1 MTQLSLC
8 YLLNTNTHNVFSLYK
23 ITQHFF
29 GMKENGHDLFVSFRA
44 ISPII
49 KSYDDDDEI
58 IPTGKEKEKRK
69 EREREILLIS
79 LFIIR
84 MHSDGKPKYI
94 IISSE
99 IIDNDTFDTSQIINF
114 PQKCLW
120 RDMMLFY
127 FLLHSNIRK
136 KSINDLR
143 YDYRHAHTHT
153 ARVNKSYFFLKQRIH
168 L

>member
-1 MTQLSLC
+1 
-8 YLLNTNTHNVFSLYK
+8 
-23 ITQHFF
+23 
-29 GMKENGHDLFVSFRA
+29 MKENGHDLFVSFRA

-49 KSYDDDDEI
+49 KSFDDDNDGI
-58 IPTGKEKEKRK
+58 IPTGKEKEERK

-84 MHSDGKPKYI
+84 MHSGGKPKYI
-94 IISSE
+94 IISSK

-127 FLLHSNIRK
+127 SLLHSNIRM

-143 YDYRHAHTHT
+143 YDYRNAHTQT
-153 ARVNKSYFFLKQRIH
+153 RPWVNKSYFFLKQRIH